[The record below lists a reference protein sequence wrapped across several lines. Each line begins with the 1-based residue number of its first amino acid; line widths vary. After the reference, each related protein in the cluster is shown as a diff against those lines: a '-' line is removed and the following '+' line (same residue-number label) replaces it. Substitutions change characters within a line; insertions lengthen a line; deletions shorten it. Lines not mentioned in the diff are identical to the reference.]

1 MLRSRRFH
9 RPCCVAKM
17 HRIREDRALEC
28 APGAAAAGGFRTRA
42 VYPGWYPVR
51 MTTTR
56 YRTVSPITGQRSQ
69 PIEGI
74 AGCADFIIVTG
85 N

>member
-1 MLRSRRFH
+1 M
-9 RPCCVAKM
+9 CCVAKI
-17 HRIREDRALEC
+17 HRIREDRALEY

-42 VYPGWYPVR
+42 VWPGWYPVR

-74 AGCADFIIVTG
+74 TGYADFIIVVG